1 MAGAV
6 RGALL
11 CWAVACCCLALPAAA
26 VDSNPQA
33 EQLQKRIR
41 AVQSS
46 LGLVETR
53 KDSLQ
58 GELGEI
64 ERHSGELAKRLR
76 GLSKDIANQKQQLV
90 HIRQQKDKLL
100 ASLREHNRGLDNQVR
115 SAFMAGRQEWI
126 KLLLN
131 PDDPARVSRMLTYYG
146 YLNRSRLAQLR
157 SINEGLAQVEGMEQS
172 IQAETARLEHLLAD
186 ERGSRNDLGEAQ
198 RDRASTVAKL
208 HEELRDKSARSRE
221 LSGNMQRLDRL
232 VSSMDLALADMPPAF
247 PAPAAKAKAAPA
259 AANAV
264 PAPSAVPPAAAQ
276 WPVTGPVLK
285 RFGASR
291 MGGHWD
297 GMLIR
302 AAEGTPV
309 NAASDGR
316 VVFADWMRGYGLLLI
331 LEHADGYMS
340 LYAYNQSLYKQ
351 VGEQVKAGEMI
362 ATVGTSGGHAQAS
375 LYFGVRYAGRPVDP
389 LGWLQ
394 KRG

>member
-1 MAGAV
+1 MAGAA
-6 RGALL
+6 RGAL
-11 CWAVACCCLALPAAA
+11 CWAIACCLALPAAA
-26 VDSNPQA
+26 VDNNPQA

-76 GLSKDIANQKQQLV
+76 GLSRDIANQKQQLV

-100 ASLREHNRGLDNQVR
+100 ASLREHNRGLDSQVR
-115 SAFMAGRQEWI
+115 SAYMAGRQEWI

-146 YLNRSRLAQLR
+146 YLNRSRLAQLH
-157 SINEGLAQVEGMEQS
+157 SINEGLAQVEGMEQA
-172 IQAETARLEHLLAD
+172 IQAETARLEQLLAD
-186 ERGSRNDLGEAQ
+186 EQGSRKDLGEAQ
-198 RDRASTVAKL
+198 RDRAGTVAKL

-221 LSGNMQRLDRL
+221 LSGNMRRLDRL

-247 PAPAAKAKAAPA
+247 SPPAAGKAKTAPAAPNAAPA
-259 AANAV
+259 Q
-264 PAPSAVPPAAAQ
+264 PAPPPAAAQ
-276 WPVTGPVLK
+276 WPVAGPVLK

-309 NAASDGR
+309 NAAADGR

-331 LEHADGYMS
+331 VEHADGYMS

-351 VGEQVKAGEMI
+351 VGEPVKAGEMI
-362 ATVGTSGGHAQAS
+362 ATVGTSGGHSQAS